1 MTNKNPFEI
10 RADML
15 KLAKDYMDQQYNMNV
30 QLMNDMYEQGKK
42 NYEEVQEAYQKKCIL
57 LYQTKNR
64 EKYEKIFSFYY
75 CSHDGYHCLC
85 DR

>member
-1 MTNKNPFEI
+1 MSSKNPFEI

-42 NYEEVQEAYQKKCIL
+42 NYEEVQDAYKMYSMEDLMNKAKEMYSFVSEKK
-57 LYQTKNR
+57 
-64 EKYEKIFSFYY
+64 
-75 CSHDGYHCLC
+75 
-85 DR
+85 

>member
-15 KLAKDYMDQQYNMNV
+15 KLAKDYMDAQHNLNV

-42 NYEEVQEAYQKKCIL
+42 TYEEVQEAYKMYSMDELMAKAKEMYSFVSKK
-57 LYQTKNR
+57 
-64 EKYEKIFSFYY
+64 
-75 CSHDGYHCLC
+75 D
-85 DR
+85 